1 MRQPLAAGRPAVAQR
16 LIPLFL
22 SETPI
27 VNIQLR
33 TLLLGPSILLVA
45 GCASVPSGPSMLALP
60 GTGKSFESFR
70 SDDDVCRRY
79 ATAQIGG
86 LGPNQAANDSAV
98 RSAVLGTVIGA
109 AAGAAIGGNQGAG
122 VGAGTGLLF
131 GTVAGADAANSS
143 AYGSQRG
150 YDHAYI
156 QCMYA
161 KGHRVPVSG
170 EVRTNRALLVTP
182 TRQVPTGPVS
192 SGVPIPPP
200 PAGMP
205 PPPPPGIPPPPPMGI
220 TTTPQ
225 TGVMP
230 PPPAGMPP
238 APPAPPAG
246 ISPAAPQGAVAR

>member
-1 MRQPLAAGRPAVAQR
+1 MVVLLPRFAGLLSERRSVRQPLAAGRPAVAQR

-22 SETPI
+22 SETTI

-70 SDDDVCRRY
+70 FDDDVCRRY

-161 KGHRVPVSG
+161 
-170 EVRTNRALLVTP
+170 
-182 TRQVPTGPVS
+182 
-192 SGVPIPPP
+192 
-200 PAGMP
+200 
-205 PPPPPGIPPPPPMGI
+205 
-220 TTTPQ
+220 
-225 TGVMP
+225 
-230 PPPAGMPP
+230 
-238 APPAPPAG
+238 
-246 ISPAAPQGAVAR
+246 

>member
-1 MRQPLAAGRPAVAQR
+1 M
-16 LIPLFL
+16 
-22 SETPI
+22 

-33 TLLLGPSILLVA
+33 TLLLGTSVLLVA
-45 GCASVPSGPSMLALP
+45 GCASFPSGPSMLALP

-70 SDDDVCRRY
+70 IDDDICRRY

-143 AYGSQRG
+143 AYGTQRG

-161 KGHRVPVSG
+161 KGHRVPVVG

-182 TRQVPTGPVS
+182 TRPMPT
-192 SGVPIPPP
+192 
-200 PAGMP
+200 
-205 PPPPPGIPPPPPMGI
+205 
-220 TTTPQ
+220 
-225 TGVMP
+225 
-230 PPPAGMPP
+230 
-238 APPAPPAG
+238 
-246 ISPAAPQGAVAR
+246 